1 MAGSGS
7 NLVLLFEWWCTA
19 CATVLS
25 QGVGSLEIRHLE
37 RVDVHELPDSGVV
50 WTKEVQALR
59 GEKELRSSSFY
70 DKSSILERMDTPET
84 KQLVT
89 SLSAATTSGGTTTI
103 CMWKRSSTNQPKS
116 GRAYCRVLWV
126 RKGHTAN
133 QASGESSQQSGRG
146 YSSAGICEENV
157 RTITHR
163 VEDTAESSITVEQ
176 KIGKCEECSAER
188 TMESG
193 GSESCGYSGPDCQR
207 TGGPRS
213 SENSS
218 RTLKAR
224 TRSSQSSYRSRRRTP
239 TRPLLGHHRQHHFR
253 ITQSWSACRAP
264 GAGTTGSP
272 HTHQWSARVMR
283 GCGSGDG
290 CRRARRPD
298 DGLRWLRRG
307 IPADVIESIAR
318 RRNCHVGKRTIDL
331 QTLTNRERNLNSHK
345 PWRSPART
353 THNAVRV
360 THTERLVLATSTS
373 NPITKRTITQSQVR
387 SRHKQH
393 YRPSRQRHELAQMP
407 RGRSARIVHQR

>member
-1 MAGSGS
+1 MC
-7 NLVLLFEWWCTA
+7 NI
-19 CATVLS
+19 LS

-37 RVDVHELPDSGVV
+37 RVTVHELPDSGVV

-264 GAGTTGSP
+264 GAGTTGSRTLINGLQGLCAAAGAVTVADEP
-272 HTHQWSARVMR
+272 EDPMMDFDGSDEEFQQMLSKASQDEEIAMSVRGRLTYKRSQTGKEISQSQALEISCSHHTQ
-283 GCGSGDG
+283 
-290 CRRARRPD
+290 RRASNPHRKTRS
-298 DGLRWLRRG
+298 RYV
-307 IPADVIESIAR
+307 DV
-318 RRNCHVGKRTIDL
+318 K
-331 QTLTNRERNLNSHK
+331 SHNQK
-345 PWRSPART
+345 NY
-353 THNAVRV
+353 HAV
-360 THTERLVLATSTS
+360 TSTES
-373 NPITKRTITQSQVR
+373 TQTALSTKSTET
-387 SRHKQH
+387 
-393 YRPSRQRHELAQMP
+393 
-407 RGRSARIVHQR
+407 